1 MSNQKTK
8 TNPLDQGTLQTVKV
22 SDLVPS
28 PFNPRIVNEKSESF
42 HDLVESIRGRGVV
55 VPVHVRTHPTK
66 KGKFELLAG
75 ERRRRAAIKAGAQN
89 IPAVNHGDIDDALAF
104 EICFIEN
111 FAREDL
117 TPLEQGR
124 AVDMLLTKYKGDSE
138 AVASKLGKSIRWV
151 QRRKALGTRLS
162 KVWIDGMAEKHPMRE
177 WTTAHL
183 QIIASL
189 PTEVQDDFY
198 EQYVCDEMPSVAE
211 LSKHVASVMHL
222 LRMSPFDL
230 AVAGCT
236 ECQKRTSITPG
247 LWEDNQDKK
256 AIRVN
261 DRCLDDQCWTDK
273 VLAWLE
279 TTYKEKLVDL
289 PNLVPIATEY
299 MTSGTLVHMAE
310 KHPAFTNALDKY
322 QYDACPKSAT
332 NAFPGFVVF
341 GKAVGTIL
349 WCKPVGQAA
358 EKKSKKQTPGTATPL
373 KIRRIMLESKRA
385 TEFLLRVAAVVKD
398 KNVPGDMIN
407 TSSIMDMDLMLLALV
422 DAFGVLDKYCHTA
435 NDQFGKA
442 DTMAP
447 WRQYDKAMRNQKQI
461 RRSLWSNLLP
471 VLCNSLVYNG
481 PKSQTTPERV
491 KAAKKLAG
499 LFAIDTNAIAK
510 QIKKDMPE
518 PKSWA
523 KLNEDGIPKA
533 KKEKAK
539 TKTKSEKKTAKKT
552 KVRKCRVCGCTQT
565 KPCIVKVGSGRGL
578 PCHWLEQDL
587 CSAPACA
594 MDQHKGMGQKAKK
607 KTKKAPAKKKSSAK
621 AKRKRPAGM
630 IKPKP

>member
-1 MSNQKTK
+1 MSKSK
-8 TNPLDQGTLQTVKV
+8 TNPLDQGTLQMVAV

-28 PFNPRIVNEKSESF
+28 PNNPRVTNEKSDAF
-42 HDLVESIRGRGVV
+42 HDLVKSIRANGVV
-55 VPVHVRTHPTK
+55 VPVHVRRHPTK
-66 KGKFELLAG
+66 KGKLDLLAG
-75 ERRRRAAIKAGAQN
+75 ERRRRAAIKAGITK

-111 FAREDL
+111 YAREDL

-124 AVDMLLTKYKGDSE
+124 AVDMLLIKYKGDTE
-138 AVASKLGKSIRWV
+138 AVASKFGKSIRWV

-162 KVWIDGMAEKHPMRE
+162 KKWIAGMAEKQPMRE

-198 EQYVCDEMPSVAE
+198 EQYSCDEMPSVDE
-211 LSKHVASVMHL
+211 LSKHVASIMHL
-222 LRMSPFDL
+222 LRMAPFDL
-230 AVAGCT
+230 AVAGCM
-236 ECQKRTSITPG
+236 ECQNRTSVTPG
-247 LWEDNQDKK
+247 LFDDNLDKK
-256 AIRVN
+256 AIKVN

-299 MTSGTLVHMAE
+299 MTSGSLVHMAE
-310 KHPAFTNALDKY
+310 KYPAFTNALDKY
-322 QYDACPKSAT
+322 QYDACPKSAK

-358 EKKSKKQTPGTATPL
+358 EKKSKKKTPGTATPL
-373 KIRRIMLESKRA
+373 KVRRTMLESKRSF
-385 TEFLLRVAAVVKD
+385 EFLLRVAAVVKD
-398 KNVPGDMIN
+398 KKAPGDMIN

-422 DAFGVLDKYCHTA
+422 DAFGVQDKYCHAPT
-435 NDQFGKA
+435 DDYGKA
-442 DTMAP
+442 DTLAP
-447 WRQYDKAMRNQKQI
+447 WRQYAKAMNNQKQI
-461 RRSLWSNLLP
+461 RQSLWSNLLP
-471 VLCNSLVYNG
+471 VLCNALVYSG

-499 LFAIDTNAIAK
+499 LFAVDTNAISK

-518 PKSWA
+518 PKSWE
-523 KLNEDGIPKA
+523 KLNEDGTPKA
-533 KKEKAK
+533 KESAKDRPRLRKRSAAKPTEKP
-539 TKTKSEKKTAKKT
+539 
-552 KVRKCRVCGCTQT
+552 R
-565 KPCIVKVGSGRGL
+565 
-578 PCHWLEQDL
+578 
-587 CSAPACA
+587 
-594 MDQHKGMGQKAKK
+594 K
-607 KTKKAPAKKKSSAK
+607 KTKKAPAKKKSEIVVTQIRTMK
-621 AKRKRPAGM
+621 KKKKGG
-630 IKPKP
+630 KK